1 MQTHTSLD
9 PTPRQR
15 RFDSASLALA
25 AAAAL
30 LTLGATTPAPLSGEE
45 QGGHSLRDTREVLGK
60 WIETQQILSKE
71 QTEWQQG
78 REVLGSRIEVMRRE
92 VLGLQEKVAETKK
105 RIAETQAKRAALV
118 ARKSELE
125 AQQKELATKAATME
139 SAVREL
145 HVSLPDP
152 VRERIQPLFARLPEP
167 SAETRVTAAE
177 RFQNVL
183 GILNE
188 VNKANGE
195 IHVTYEVR
203 NLADGKPNEVRVM
216 YVGLAQAWYL
226 SANGQ
231 AGVGRPSIEGWQ
243 WQPSPAVSAE
253 VFQAFEIIQ
262 GKHTPAFVP
271 LPVRIQ

>member
-1 MQTHTSLD
+1 MQTHRTPE

-15 RFDSASLALA
+15 RDGSASLALA

-30 LTLGATTPAPLSGEE
+30 LTMGATTPAPLDEE
-45 QGGHSLRDTREVLGK
+45 REGQSLRDTREVLGK

-71 QTEWQQG
+71 QAEWQQG

-105 RIAETQAKRAALV
+105 RIAETQVKRAALV

-125 AQQKELATKAATME
+125 TQQKELATKAATME
-139 SAVREL
+139 AAVREL
-145 HVSLPDP
+145 HASLPDP
-152 VRERIQPLFARLPEP
+152 VRQRIQPLFTRLPEP
-167 SAETRVTAAE
+167 NTETRVTAAE